1 MNSSIAFM
9 LLSCII
15 IAMAATSK
23 DCNAD
28 TPGATAQSV
37 RPRHVL
43 LALWWWD
50 ERLLRGIA
58 QYGSARG
65 WSLDTRVRFANRL
78 PIRRKYDGAIV
89 FSGRDATLRE
99 MAKAIHAPI
108 VNLDQHRVIPGA
120 CCVYCDDAAV
130 GHTAGE
136 HLMACGLERIMF
148 VQMRARRS
156 TSEQARF
163 AGLRRGC
170 RAAGITAKAVSIK
183 NLKSKLLNSPMP
195 MGLMAG
201 NDEAAVEAI
210 GICMEAR
217 RSVPDDVAVV
227 GVDNFSTVCLYA
239 PVQLSSIDL
248 NLEQWGRRAAAA
260 LDAIMAGS
268 RPPAS
273 IQRIPNGGVIARAST
288 DVAHRLDPRLAGAM
302 RYLRDN
308 FQRPMKISELVRH
321 VGLSRQSLQNYFQQQ
336 LHSTMHQ
343 QLSLARVSHAMQLM
357 RRGDESLA
365 RIAVASGFRDY
376 QHFHRIF
383 RKQTGMTPSRWREVP
398 AEREHPPSHEQA

>member
-1 MNSSIAFM
+1 MIGNLPYPASGSRKVT
-9 LLSCII
+9 
-15 IAMAATSK
+15 AA
-23 DCNAD
+23 
-28 TPGATAQSV
+28 SV

-58 QYGSARG
+58 RHGAGQG
-65 WSLDTRVRFANRL
+65 WILDTRVRFAGRL
-78 PIRRKYDGAIV
+78 PIRRKYDGVIV
-89 FSGRDATLRE
+89 FSGRDTTLQR
-99 MAKAIHAPI
+99 MARAIHCPI
-108 VNLDQHRVIPGA
+108 VNLDQHRPVPGA
-120 CCVYCDDAAV
+120 CTVCCDDTAV
-130 GHTAGE
+130 GQAAGE
-136 HLMACGLERIMF
+136 HLLACGLERITF
-148 VQMRARRS
+148 VQMRSRRS
-156 TSEQARF
+156 NSERARF
-163 AGLRRGC
+163 AGLRRAC
-170 RAAGITAKAVSIK
+170 LAAGIHAKAVAIK
-183 NLKSKLLNSPMP
+183 DLKLKLKKSLMP
-195 MGLMAG
+195 MGVMAG

-210 GICMEAR
+210 GICLEAGLT
-217 RSVPDDVAVV
+217 VPDDVAVV
-227 GVDNFSTVCLYA
+227 GVDNFPTVCLHA

-248 NLEQWGRRAAAA
+248 NLEQWGQRAAET
-260 LDAIMAGS
+260 LDAMMSGAY
-268 RPPAS
+268 PPPS
-273 IQRIPNGGVIARAST
+273 NQLIPNAGVIARAST
-288 DVAHRLDPRLAGAM
+288 DVAHRMDPRLAKAM
-302 RYLRDN
+302 RYIRDN
-308 FQRPMKISELVRH
+308 FHRPMKISELVRK